1 MSPAKHKGT
10 RRLAE
15 QKLIDASAE
24 LVFHWRRKIV
34 ELLSSPMESEAV
46 PVPNQGQKD
55 NKEKAS
61 EKGKEKDNEEDSGK
75 VTENAIEIDK
85 EGKNEGD
92 NENGGKD
99 HEEEAE
105 VEEDQYTK
113 ALKAQGEGK
122 AGRRDAVR
130 IS

>member
-1 MSPAKHKGT
+1 M
-10 RRLAE
+10 
-15 QKLIDASAE
+15 DASAE

-55 NKEKAS
+55 NKEKEGES
-61 EKGKEKDNEEDSGK
+61 GKGKEKEKEMNSERAADD
-75 VTENAIEIDK
+75 TIEIDK
-85 EGKNEGD
+85 EGD
-92 NENGGKD
+92 NESGEKSD
-99 HEEEAE
+99 KEEAE

-122 AGRRDAVR
+122 ADRRDAVR
-130 IS
+130 VS